1 METSGCKI
9 EDILTSDPPL
19 NKEAWHQ
26 VKGWYKFLAGR
37 TSLPARPTIERA
49 AKRGWPQTCTNLSPG
64 AMLPCGGGGSE
75 VRMSSIL
82 PPDVSTCHS
91 QSAFKLAAIWRL
103 RRRRRPWLHVGSWSM
118 ETLVSTSLHMSANIH
133 VLFYAYCALVL
144 GIIHWR
150 SMKSATS
157 FVGVVGGRRGVR
169 VLLQS

>member
-1 METSGCKI
+1 MQHDPLCCDPLDSGSSRQQHAAGHKLVPTFHLVPCLLV
-9 EDILTSDPPL
+9 EGEGSD
-19 NKEAWHQ
+19 
-26 VKGWYKFLAGR
+26 
-37 TSLPARPTIERA
+37 
-49 AKRGWPQTCTNLSPG
+49 
-64 AMLPCGGGGSE
+64 
-75 VRMSSIL
+75 VRMYSIL

-91 QSAFKLAAIWRL
+91 QSAFKLATIWRL

-118 ETLVSTSLHMSANIH
+118 ETLVSTSLHMYAKIH

-157 FVGVVGGRRGVR
+157 FVGVVGGRRGIR